1 MNKFNPSKL
10 LNSKWTAIKP
20 MNKEKHFLISDVEFN
35 EDGLVISC
43 KTEAIMSNNEY
54 EIDWADL
61 KDQTKWI
68 QGWK

>member
-43 KTEAIMSNNEY
+43 KTEAIMSKNEY